1 MYPLRLALEICVERA
16 GDDARVLRP
25 FVMQADKVLA
35 VQDQDRPLIAAGFRQ
50 NLRIWNCFFGS
61 ARISNRQHLMSQP
74 PKRFDYGQGEFSFVY
89 SRANY
94 ASSFSWIWCSISS
107 RCART

>member
-1 MYPLRLALEICVERA
+1 MSFQCLMYPLRLALEICVERA

-74 PKRFDYGQGEFSFVY
+74 PTAGCGIAEP
-89 SRANY
+89 
-94 ASSFSWIWCSISS
+94 WCIMQ
-107 RCART
+107 A